1 MRATP
6 GVWALGSSHFFECDQ
21 LLRYRFSNEGYLCA
35 IDLLLRTSCLRLL
48 CTSVSFFFL
57 MTLSSPVWSP
67 TPTSRMFQFISVK
80 TQRSGGVGCSTDHLN
95 VADEWACN
103 RRHRLRP
110 RESSRQEPAVRTEGK
125 LDVLCLEGR
134 APAVHCE
141 LARKGCD
148 VLDKVV
154 GNVLHYLIFAS
165 RDA

>member
-1 MRATP
+1 VRDRLAPAHLLFSTL
-6 GVWALGSSHFFECDQ
+6 VHLGLIFLPDDLELARVVAHTHQ
-21 LLRYRFSNEGYLCA
+21 PHVPIHLCENA
-35 IDLLLRTSCLRLL
+35 EK
-48 CTSVSFFFL
+48 
-57 MTLSSPVWSP
+57 W
-67 TPTSRMFQFISVK
+67 
-80 TQRSGGVGCSTDHLN
+80 GVGCSTDHLN

-110 RESSRQEPAVRTEGK
+110 RESSSSRQEPAVRTEGK

-134 APAVHCE
+134 APAVHCK